1 MTYHLR
7 IWLIE
12 KTKNNFNNVKKIHIF
27 CYNYKKKCYL
37 CLQLEGYCR
46 QDKIIHKCTKLN
58 DDSSNRN

>member
-12 KTKNNFNNVKKIHIF
+12 KTKNNFNNVKKYIYFVTII
-27 CYNYKKKCYL
+27 KKKHML
-37 CLQLEGYCR
+37 LMLTMVGNCR
-46 QDKIIHKCTKLN
+46 QEIHKCTKLN